1 MEKQMILKSEK
12 RRGGILVVHV
22 QVDSL
27 NVGNAHDFQQTMMSL
42 IDERYKVVLNIAPV
56 RFVDSC
62 GFGALLA
69 CLRMI
74 LSRSG
79 DLALCCL
86 SGSLA
91 SLFALMRMHRLFD
104 VYSNCEEAVGAFS

>member
-1 MEKQMILKSEK
+1 MELKTEK
-12 RRGGILVVHV
+12 RQGGILVVHV

-27 NVGNAHDFQQTMMSL
+27 NAGNAQDFQQTMMSL
-42 IDERYKVVLNIAPV
+42 MDERYQVVLDVAPV

-74 LSRSG
+74 KSRCG

-86 SGSLA
+86 SVSLGA
-91 SLFALMRMHRLFD
+91 LFALMRMHRLVD
-104 VYSNCEEAVGAFS
+104 VYSNCDEAVGAFS